1 MYLQNTPIISRS
13 CSAVLLALMD
23 DVLIGGRIR
32 LGGGG
37 ELFFFFSCWLL
48 AKQSVAASTRSCAKV
63 SGPLSDEMKCDRSIH
78 TKLDLIP
85 SRSRRSALLSLSRGR
100 GSGKRTLFKI
110 CLSSING

>member
-1 MYLQNTPIISRS
+1 
-13 CSAVLLALMD
+13 MD

-37 ELFFFFSCWLL
+37 ELFFFSCWLL
-48 AKQSVAASTRSCAKV
+48 TKQSVAASTRSSAKV

-85 SRSRRSALLSLSRGR
+85 PRSRRSALLSLSRGR
-100 GSGKRTLFKI
+100 GEWQENAFQNLFI
-110 CLSSING
+110 VN